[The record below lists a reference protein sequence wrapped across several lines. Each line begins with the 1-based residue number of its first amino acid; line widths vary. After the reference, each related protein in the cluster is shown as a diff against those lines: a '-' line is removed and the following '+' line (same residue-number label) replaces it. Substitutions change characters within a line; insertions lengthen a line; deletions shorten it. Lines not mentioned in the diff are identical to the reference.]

1 MTYHKI
7 FLKNLTKFQKN
18 IFGKKKK
25 YKNQKNIKTKKIKKN
40 QKISKEKI
48 IFYMIYQKIFF

>member
-1 MTYHKI
+1 MFMNIIKKSHKI
-7 FLKNLTKFQKN
+7 SE
-18 IFGKKKK
+18 K